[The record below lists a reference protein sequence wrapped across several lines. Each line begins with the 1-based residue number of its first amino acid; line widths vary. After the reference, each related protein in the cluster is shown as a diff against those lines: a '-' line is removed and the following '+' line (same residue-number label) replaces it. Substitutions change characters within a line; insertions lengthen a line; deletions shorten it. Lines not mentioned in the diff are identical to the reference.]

1 MKDPKPITLKPCPF
15 CGSDRVQL
23 LTYYDSFVRCCVCLA
38 NSPPARRQDTAVR
51 RWNRRA
57 T

>member
-23 LTYYDSFVRCCVCLA
+23 LTFYDSFVRCCVCLA